1 MIVTLNGKEKEF
13 AAPLTVREL
22 LEALDL
28 DSTRVAVELNL
39 EILPRDQFS
48 EKLLKEGD
56 RLEVVQFVGGG

>member
-48 EKLLKEGD
+48 ENLLKEGD

>member
-1 MIVTLNGKEKEF
+1 MIVTLNGKVKVF